1 MSTNDHNDHAKR
13 AARIELELV
22 SDGDYAAYNHQCML
36 DVRHLAEHVRALK
49 CSLQEIEKRGVAK
62 CYYLFS
68 ECIQNRNGTINF
80 EVIDMLGKEFS
91 KQVEAI
97 DCGDDE
103 EYAVNCG
110 SFFSSLEG
118 IKRSSDRIR
127 QAKSLSE
134 SAEWLVL
141 LEYAAHKGHGINI
154 ENL

>member
-22 SDGDYAAYNHQCML
+22 SDGDYACENHSNML
-36 DVRHLAEHVRALK
+36 DVRRLASAVSTLK
-49 CSLQEIEKRGVAK
+49 HSLQEIEKRGVAK

-68 ECIQNRNGTINF
+68 ECVQNRNGTINF

-91 KQVEAI
+91 KQVDAI

-103 EYAVNCG
+103 DYASVL
-110 SFFSSLEG
+110 SQFSSSLEQ
-118 IKRSSDRIR
+118 INKLSEKIRKTKSDC
-127 QAKSLSE
+127 E

-141 LEYAAHKGHGINI
+141 FEYAAHKGHGINI